1 VVEPFTKYGFTA
13 VRTKDDDVEFCANYT
28 FYEPHGEFWSNYKDY
43 CWLNNGSRTAFAYT
57 YVINDH
63 GKFSFGLCEAAIES
77 TTGEVTASHWI
88 TDREDRRRYT
98 FGTKARIYAT

>member
-28 FYEPHGEFWSNYKDY
+28 FDNIYKEY
-43 CWLNNGSRTAFAYT
+43 FSQHKIYRWLNNAHTALGYN
-57 YVINDH
+57 YVIDDH

-77 TTGEVTASHWI
+77 TTGEVTASHWT

-98 FGTKARIYAT
+98 FGTKPRIYAT